1 MRLAPLVAVVSL
13 TACAPLSEGMP
24 EEVKRRTPIGMLNID
39 VYEGEPS
46 NTFSLTI
53 GVNDYSDYDRSLGQE
68 VGTSDLSGAVN
79 DALLW
84 WRVSNTIGVPIP
96 RIRVLTTPSMLDA
109 PWQIG
114 QGASGSSMGGAS
126 HDEIL
131 AGIGWLTTSL
141 AKDPTAG
148 GLLTFSGHGL
158 HLDGNLALAP
168 ADLSGKDL
176 DNAIPYATIAKMLE
190 EAGVAAQVTVVLD
203 TCQAADPTA
212 VAGRTGRAL
221 AGPEAPAGAAT
232 ALPRSRERIL
242 TAADLGAPSFEAYLG
257 GQAHG
262 AFTWS
267 MVMLTERWELSRE
280 ENRSLATVSYGELTR
295 RTGLLLDVLGL
306 DQTPRLYG
314 QDGVEG
320 LPFLSIG

>member
-114 QGASGSSMGGAS
+114 RTGSLRPLVVASGASYP
-126 HDEIL
+126 L
-131 AGIGWLTTSL
+131 AEPS
-141 AKDPTAG
+141 A
-148 GLLTFSGHGL
+148 H
-158 HLDGNLALAP
+158 P
-168 ADLSGKDL
+168 A
-176 DNAIPYATIAKMLE
+176 
-190 EAGVAAQVTVVLD
+190 
-203 TCQAADPTA
+203 
-212 VAGRTGRAL
+212 
-221 AGPEAPAGAAT
+221 AGP
-232 ALPRSRERIL
+232 SRDPI
-242 TAADLGAPSFEAYLG
+242 
-257 GQAHG
+257 
-262 AFTWS
+262 
-267 MVMLTERWELSRE
+267 
-280 ENRSLATVSYGELTR
+280 R
-295 RTGLLLDVLGL
+295 RFR
-306 DQTPRLYG
+306 P
-314 QDGVEG
+314 
-320 LPFLSIG
+320 